1 MKPSQDGEG
10 SSPSSAEDA
19 DQELKEKGRS
29 ETTDSLVAFL
39 DQAATRVEAL
49 TSSEGGSDS
58 AVSAAVAA
66 AAMSESALSA
76 TAASTSAAA
85 SAASTSAAASSGSSR
100 SSRGRPQG
108 RSHSPSTAFANIKY
122 KNREGRDAVI
132 AAATEIRDDYEPSVK
147 MLKVLVPTEALED
160 LVQNP
165 NITRIDRIWESES
178 RAEYHHLSHP
188 RKKGERGDRRRRSDS
203 WNV

>member
-10 SSPSSAEDA
+10 SSPSSAENA
-19 DQELKEKGRS
+19 EEKGRS

-76 TAASTSAAA
+76 A
-85 SAASTSAAASSGSSR
+85 AASTSAAASSGSSR

-108 RSHSPSTAFANIKY
+108 RSHSPSTALANIKY
-122 KNREGRDAVI
+122 KNKEGRDAVI

-188 RKKGERGDRRRRSDS
+188 RKKGERGDRRGRSDS

>member
-76 TAASTSAAA
+76 AAASTSAAP
-85 SAASTSAAASSGSSR
+85 SSGSSR

-188 RKKGERGDRRRRSDS
+188 RKKGERGDRRGRSDS

>member
-19 DQELKEKGRS
+19 DQEVKEKGRS

-76 TAASTSAAA
+76 AAASTSAAP
-85 SAASTSAAASSGSSR
+85 SSGSSR

-188 RKKGERGDRRRRSDS
+188 RKKGERGDRRGRSDS

>member
-76 TAASTSAAA
+76 A
-85 SAASTSAAASSGSSR
+85 AASTSAAASSGSSR

-108 RSHSPSTAFANIKY
+108 RSHSPSTALANIKY
-122 KNREGRDAVI
+122 KNKEGRDAVI

-188 RKKGERGDRRRRSDS
+188 RKKGERGDRRGRSDS

>member
-76 TAASTSAAA
+76 A
-85 SAASTSAAASSGSSR
+85 AASTSAAASSGSSR

-122 KNREGRDAVI
+122 KNKEGRDAVI

-188 RKKGERGDRRRRSDS
+188 RKKGERGDRRGRSDS

>member
-1 MKPSQDGEG
+1 M
-10 SSPSSAEDA
+10 
-19 DQELKEKGRS
+19 
-29 ETTDSLVAFL
+29 
-39 DQAATRVEAL
+39 EAL

-76 TAASTSAAA
+76 A
-85 SAASTSAAASSGSSR
+85 AASTSAAASSGSSR

-108 RSHSPSTAFANIKY
+108 RSHSPSTALANIKY
-122 KNREGRDAVI
+122 KNKEGRDAVI

-188 RKKGERGDRRRRSDS
+188 RKKGERGDRRGRSDS

>member
-76 TAASTSAAA
+76 AAASTSAAP
-85 SAASTSAAASSGSSR
+85 SSGSSR

-122 KNREGRDAVI
+122 KNKEGRDAVI

-188 RKKGERGDRRRRSDS
+188 RKKGERGDRRGRSNS
-203 WNV
+203 CNV

>member
-19 DQELKEKGRS
+19 DQEVKEKGRS

-49 TSSEGGSDS
+49 TSSEGGSES

-76 TAASTSAAA
+76 A
-85 SAASTSAAASSGSSR
+85 AASTSAAASSGSSR

-122 KNREGRDAVI
+122 KNKEGRDAVI

-188 RKKGERGDRRRRSDS
+188 RKKGERGDRRGRSDS

>member
-76 TAASTSAAA
+76 AAASTSAAP
-85 SAASTSAAASSGSSR
+85 SSGRSR

-122 KNREGRDAVI
+122 KNKEGRDAVI

-188 RKKGERGDRRRRSDS
+188 RKKGERGDRRGRSNS
-203 WNV
+203 CNV

>member
-10 SSPSSAEDA
+10 SSPSSAENA
-19 DQELKEKGRS
+19 EEKGRS

-39 DQAATRVEAL
+39 DEAATRVEAL

-76 TAASTSAAA
+76 A
-85 SAASTSAAASSGSSR
+85 AASTSAAASSGSSR

-108 RSHSPSTAFANIKY
+108 RSHSPSTALANIKY
-122 KNREGRDAVI
+122 KNKEGRDAVI

-188 RKKGERGDRRRRSDS
+188 RKKGERGDRRGRSDS

>member
-76 TAASTSAAA
+76 A
-85 SAASTSAAASSGSSR
+85 AASTSAAASSGSSR

-108 RSHSPSTAFANIKY
+108 RSHSPSTALANIKY
-122 KNREGRDAVI
+122 KNKEGRDAVI

-188 RKKGERGDRRRRSDS
+188 RKKGERGDRRGRSGS